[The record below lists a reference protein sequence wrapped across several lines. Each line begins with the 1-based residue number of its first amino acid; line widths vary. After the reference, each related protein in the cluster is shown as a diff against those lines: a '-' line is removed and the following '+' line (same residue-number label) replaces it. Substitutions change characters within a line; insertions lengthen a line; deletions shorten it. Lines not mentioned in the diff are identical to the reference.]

1 MSDEDYRDLVLAHD
15 KHIDKLANSIEHIA
29 GAMGSTN
36 RKLEDVINVISTQ
49 NVLMEK
55 FTNLEINLKES
66 FNRVHEKI
74 KNVEDTQ
81 NKTGCSGLITTIN
94 RVKSLESN
102 QSKVAWIVLSAV
114 IIAVLG
120 TVIVKAV

>member
-1 MSDEDYRDLVLAHD
+1 MTDEDYRNLVLAHD
-15 KHIDKLANSIEHIA
+15 KHIDKLASSIEHIA
-29 GAMGSTN
+29 GTMNGTN
-36 RKLEDVINVISTQ
+36 RRLEDVIDVISTQ

-74 KNVEDTQ
+74 KNIEETQ
-81 NKTGCSGLITTIN
+81 NKTGCLGLISTVN
-94 RVKSLESN
+94 RVKVLESN

-114 IIAVLG
+114 LIAVLG
-120 TVIVKAV
+120 TVII

>member
-1 MSDEDYRDLVLAHD
+1 MTDEDYRNLVLAHD
-15 KHIDKLANSIEHIA
+15 KHIDKLASSIEHIA
-29 GAMGSTN
+29 GTMNGTN
-36 RKLEDVINVISTQ
+36 RRLEDVIGVISTQ

-74 KNVEDTQ
+74 KNIEETQ
-81 NKTGCSGLITTIN
+81 NKTGCLGLISTVN
-94 RVKSLESN
+94 RVKVLESN

-114 IIAVLG
+114 LIAVLG
-120 TVIVKAV
+120 TVII

>member
-1 MSDEDYRDLVLAHD
+1 MTDEDYRNLVLAHD
-15 KHIDKLANSIEHIA
+15 KHIDKLASSIEHIA
-29 GAMGSTN
+29 GTMNGTN
-36 RKLEDVINVISTQ
+36 RRLEDVIDVISTQ

-74 KNVEDTQ
+74 KNIEETQ
-81 NKTGCSGLITTIN
+81 NKTGCSGLISTVN
-94 RVKSLESN
+94 RVKVLESN

-114 IIAVLG
+114 LIAVLG
-120 TVIVKAV
+120 TVII